1 MRNNRHWL
9 KALLLL
15 LLTAAVIFT
24 VEGLC
29 NLPRLRAPEA
39 QRGEIP
45 LTLEAVRLSRED
57 GGEETP
63 VPDADTGALTLSG
76 SGLRADI
83 LWSGYVDQLR
93 LEGSVLSPTIYTVV
107 CNLPDGSQRTKRS
120 VFTGLTDQ
128 EQLVIQQEVTHL
140 TLRVEQGDLTLTG
153 LAIENKPRLNP
164 TRMLLS
170 GLTALTLGLLWLLR
184 GLIAR
189 RAEYGFLL
197 VALCCGAFLSLGMPA
212 STGLSF
218 DDQIHFASAWD
229 LSFGRN
235 PRNSSASEDLANLS
249 LSTQVGEAFV
259 YAQDTAAD
267 YAQYLQ
273 SLDAPQNATLTEE
286 DSSRPWELTN
296 TGYLAPALGFALG
309 RGLGLPMHGQVL
321 LARFMGML
329 TYVLLCFAALRVL
342 KRFKLTF
349 AALALMPTPMFMAS
363 NFSYDPTCTGLCF
376 LGTALMVDALLDRQT
391 PLRWQ
396 RLLVIFAS
404 IFLGCTVKAVY
415 APLLLLMLLMPA
427 AKFSSR
433 REKAYVKVISMA
445 VMLVCVSGIL
455 LDISGD
461 IGTIQDSRAEAADSA
476 GQMAY
481 LLSHPLTYFGDFL
494 STLLRNFQMYFL
506 QACRTTWAYLGSCS
520 ATISALSLMLLLF
533 TCFTDN
539 DPSLCQRLSLPQRTG
554 VLLTGGIATGMVFT
568 AMYIGFSA
576 VGSTDFSGVQARYLQ
591 PILPLFFLILS
602 PEGIHNRM
610 NRQRWHLVFFLLNLL
625 VLMVTCWQLVL
636 TPLML

>member
-1 MRNNRHWL
+1 MRNHKQWL
-9 KALLLL
+9 KVLLLL
-15 LLTAAVIFT
+15 LLTAATIFA

-29 NLPRLRAPEA
+29 NWPLLRAPEA
-39 QRGEIP
+39 QRGEVSLP
-45 LTLEAVRLSRED
+45 MGEVSLSRESGEELPTDMEAEGITLAD
-57 GGEETP
+57 GGM
-63 VPDADTGALTLSG
+63 
-76 SGLRADI
+76 RADI
-83 LWSGYVDQLR
+83 SWSGYVDQLCLR
-93 LEGSVLSPTIYTVV
+93 GSVLSPTAYTVV
-107 CNLPDGSQRTKRS
+107 CTLPDGSQRTLRS
-120 VFTGLTDQ
+120 VFTGLTDID
-128 EQLVIQQEVTHL
+128 QLVIHQEVTHL
-140 TLRVEQGDLTLTG
+140 TLRAAQGGLTLTG
-153 LAIENKPRLNP
+153 LTIDNVPHLNP
-164 TRMLLS
+164 VRMLLS

-184 GLIAR
+184 RLIAR
-189 RAEYGFLL
+189 RAEIGFLL

-212 STGLSF
+212 ATGLSF

-229 LSFGRN
+229 LSFGRY
-235 PRNSSASEDLANLS
+235 PSSSGASEDLANLS

-259 YAQDTAAD
+259 YAQDTATD

-273 SLDAPQNATLTEE
+273 SLDAPQNAVLTAAQA
-286 DSSRPWELTN
+286 SRPWELTD
-296 TGYLAPALGFALG
+296 TGYLPHALGFVLG
-309 RGLGLPMHGQVL
+309 RGMGLPMHVQVM

-329 TYVLLCFAALRVL
+329 AYVLLCFAALRVL

-349 AALALMPTPMFMAS
+349 AALALMPTPMFMAA
-363 NFSYDPTCTGLCF
+363 NFSYDPVCTGLCF
-376 LGTALMVDALLDRQT
+376 LGTALMVDAMLDRNA
-391 PLRWQ
+391 PLRWP

-427 AKFSSR
+427 TKFSSR
-433 REKAYVKVISMA
+433 REEVYVKAISMA
-445 VMLVCVSGIL
+445 VMLVCISGIL

-494 STLLRNFQMYFL
+494 STLLRNFQTYFL
-506 QACRTTWAYLGSCS
+506 NGCRTTWAYLGNCS
-520 ATISALSLMLLLF
+520 ATISSVSLMLLLF

-539 DPSLCQRLSLPQRTG
+539 DPSLGQRLSVPQRVGT
-554 VLLTGGIATGMVFT
+554 LLAGGIATGMVFT

-576 VGSTDFSGVQARYLQ
+576 VGSNDFSGVQARYLQ

-636 TPLML
+636 TRLML